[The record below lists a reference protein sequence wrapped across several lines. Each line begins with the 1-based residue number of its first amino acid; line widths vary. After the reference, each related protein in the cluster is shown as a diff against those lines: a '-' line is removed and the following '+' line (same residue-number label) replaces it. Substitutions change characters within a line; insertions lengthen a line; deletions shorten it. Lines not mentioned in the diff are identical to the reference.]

1 MTDQPWTRERL
12 AEECRRTILSM
23 EGDAAL
29 YAAMPATMRRQ
40 FDKQLAALK
49 DTEARCRGVVVIIN
63 RGSDDG
69 R

>member
-12 AEECRRTILSM
+12 AEKCRSAILDM

-29 YAAMPATMRRQ
+29 YAAMPASLRRQ

-49 DTEARCRGVVVIIN
+49 ETEAQCRGVVVIIN